1 MVISVVSCLSD
12 DPVSVKDFFCIRI
25 RGLSRSTY
33 CISSAASDVYKGHVM
48 DIAFENEQIP
58 RYNVYRC
65 PDCDTLLYVR
75 SDFPVLRPREKGANK
90 K

>member
-1 MVISVVSCLSD
+1 MGWSGSKGRPLTTHT
-12 DPVSVKDFFCIRI
+12 VKDNKCSWCGKNI
-25 RGLSRSTY
+25 T
-33 CISSAASDVYKGHVM
+33 VM